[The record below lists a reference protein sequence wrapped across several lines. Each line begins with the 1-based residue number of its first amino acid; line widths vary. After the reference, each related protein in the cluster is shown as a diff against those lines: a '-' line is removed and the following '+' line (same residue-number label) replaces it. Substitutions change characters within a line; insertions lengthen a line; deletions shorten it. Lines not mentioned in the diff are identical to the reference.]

1 MDPWDS
7 KMLRTTVAQNYIN
20 CGKFQ
25 KTLNR
30 KTCAPVRIPTPG
42 APREH
47 VTCFFSVLF
56 TLHTHILFLHST
68 IQRRK
73 KRPKLRATNLMS
85 LLLRSL
91 LREAVSPSLSSSMPT
106 HHHPLP
112 PVNLFQCSFSQVSEI
127 TLFMHLL
134 MYYLC
139 LLPACKNHEDDNLV
153 YLAHG

>member
-1 MDPWDS
+1 
-7 KMLRTTVAQNYIN
+7 MLRTTVAQNYTN

-30 KTCAPVRIPTPG
+30 KTCAPLGIPTPG

-47 VTCFFSVLF
+47 VSCFFSVLF
-56 TLHTHILFLHST
+56 PLHTHILFLRST
-68 IQRRK
+68 IQGRRK
-73 KRPKLRATNLMS
+73 RPRLRATNLTS
-85 LLLRSL
+85 LLLGSL
-91 LREAVSPSLSSSMPT
+91 LREAVSLSLSSSMST
-106 HHHPLP
+106 HHHPFP
-112 PVNLFQCSFSQVSEI
+112 PVNLFQCSFSQISEI

-139 LLPACKNHEDDNLV
+139 LLPACKYHEDDDFV